1 MVKLIQN
8 NKKYI
13 AELSWEGT
21 VPANVYNI
29 NNNLKYRWTTNE
41 FVQLAQGKAWKYDE
55 YFLLKHRPHLKQRT
69 TIAHQS
75 LNQAQPVKKVD
86 LPRGKMTPQWQE
98 FMTCQLPNLF
108 NNLN

>member
-41 FVQLAQGKAWKYDE
+41 FV
-55 YFLLKHRPHLKQRT
+55 
-69 TIAHQS
+69 
-75 LNQAQPVKKVD
+75 
-86 LPRGKMTPQWQE
+86 
-98 FMTCQLPNLF
+98 
-108 NNLN
+108 